1 MGITYLTKI
10 KSESIKKLKNQII
23 KSSMDVLIL
32 TELRNSSMSGYDAI
46 SFIHERF
53 GVLLSSGTVYSH
65 IYSLERNGLV
75 KGHMDEKKRVYS
87 LTEMGEDFLKDAT
100 KTNLDFI
107 ESIKDT
113 IINLKQSE
121 H

>member
-1 MGITYLTKI
+1 MTTINSKNIKI
-10 KSESIKKLKNQII
+10 VKKQII
-23 KSSMDVLIL
+23 QSSMDILIL
-32 TELRNSSMSGYDAI
+32 AELNNSSMSGYDAI
-46 SFIHERF
+46 SFIHEKF

-75 KGHMDEKKRVYS
+75 KGHNDKKKRIYS

-100 KTNLDFI
+100 KTNLDLI

-113 IINLKQSE
+113 IINSTQSE
-121 H
+121 R